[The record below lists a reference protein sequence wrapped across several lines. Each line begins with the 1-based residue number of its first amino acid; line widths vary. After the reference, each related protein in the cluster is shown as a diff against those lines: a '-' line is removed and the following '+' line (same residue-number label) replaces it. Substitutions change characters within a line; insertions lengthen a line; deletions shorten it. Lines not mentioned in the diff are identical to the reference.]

1 MTEKAKILVVDDNP
15 SNRLAIRVI
24 LKAIDAELHEA
35 GNGFDALTMALET
48 NYALILLDMQMPEMD
63 GYEVCEQLRA
73 DARTADTP
81 VIFLTA
87 AYKETSDKMRG
98 YSAGAMDYL
107 TKPLDDHILRAKVHV
122 FLRLYSQ
129 YQQLQEKNAALELAA
144 TEINERKQ
152 KEAAILTGQ
161 LVAANQYHQELQQV
175 IKKQQQAEQQL
186 IRFKSRLEEE
196 VEQRTAE
203 LVLARNNAEAANI
216 AKSTFIATMSHEL
229 RTPLNAILGF
239 SELMSQDETLTAAQK
254 ETLSIINHSGAH
266 LLSMISDVL
275 DISKIEAGRL
285 ELDIQ
290 AFDLINLLG
299 DIGGMINV
307 RAINKQLSFSLEI
320 ASDVPQYIQADS
332 GKLRQILIN
341 LLGNA
346 IKFTQQGGIILRAHA
361 RPLPIA
367 AMIMLTIEVIDSGAG
382 IASDQQLEVFK
393 PFVQLSPE
401 NSDVNGTG
409 LGLAISKLL
418 VELMGGSISVTSVLD
433 VGSTFKFELP
443 VASSSADDITVEE
456 QYRPVSG
463 IAPDQ
468 PQWRL
473 LVVDDNPDN
482 RLLLVKLL
490 TEAGFQVREA
500 ENGQEAVSEFEQWQP
515 HLIWMD
521 MRMPVMDGYEAAAK
535 IRQLKGGH
543 DVKIIALTASA
554 FREQHSSIIN
564 AGCDALLVKPFH
576 IPEIFATLTKN
587 LGVKFIYRDNSPT
600 SASIPTVTVEMLTK
614 LPPELRQQLRE
625 AALTL
630 DTEETDAV
638 IAQIRPLAPD
648 IADALHALVQHYQFD
663 QIIHLTKT
671 D

>member
-24 LKAIDAELHEA
+24 LKGIDAELHEA

-152 KEAAILTGQ
+152 KEAEILTGQ

-196 VEQRTAE
+196 VEQRTVE

-266 LLSMISDVL
+266 LLSMINDVL

-346 IKFTQQGGIILRAHA
+346 IKFTQQGGIILRVHA

-418 VELMGGSISVTSVLD
+418 VELMGGSISVTSVLE

-443 VASSSADDITVEE
+443 VANASADDITVEE
-456 QYRPVSG
+456 HYRPVSG

-473 LVVDDNPDN
+473 LVVDDNSDN

-600 SASIPTVTVEMLTK
+600 SASIPTVTLEMLTK
-614 LPPELRQQLRE
+614 LPSELRQQLHE

-638 IAQIRPLAPD
+638 IAQIRPLASD
-648 IADALHALVQHYQFD
+648 VADALHALVQHYQFD

>member
-24 LKAIDAELHEA
+24 LKGMDAELHEA

-152 KEAAILTGQ
+152 KEAEILTGQ

-186 IRFKSRLEEE
+186 IGFKSRLEEE

-266 LLSMISDVL
+266 LLSMINDVL

-346 IKFTQQGGIILRAHA
+346 IKFTQQGGIILRVHA

-367 AMIMLTIEVIDSGAG
+367 AMIMLTIEVTDSGAG

-418 VELMGGSISVTSVLD
+418 VELMGGSISVTSVLE

-443 VASSSADDITVEE
+443 VANASADDITVEE
-456 QYRPVSG
+456 YYRPVSG

-473 LVVDDNPDN
+473 LVVDDNSDN

-600 SASIPTVTVEMLTK
+600 SASIPTVTLEMLTK
-614 LPPELRQQLRE
+614 LPSELRQQLHE

-648 IADALHALVQHYQFD
+648 VADALHALVQHYQFD